1 MLQPIPLNLIIL
13 VYKLIVTVFVIFMK
27 NIGCRISVWE
37 GYSLKLWEILQSL
50 GMEWYLPSYLVQNQQ
65 AYSCLSNNRVGC
77 NKRAGWK
84 NLLYLGDCKNQKVF
98 KLRVKDFSGDK
109 AG

>member
-1 MLQPIPLNLIIL
+1 MN
-13 VYKLIVTVFVIFMK
+13 

-50 GMEWYLPSYLVQNQQ
+50 GMECYLPSYLVQNQQ

-84 NLLYLGDCKNQKVF
+84 NLQNLGDFKNQIRF
-98 KLRVKDFSGDK
+98 KTHVRLF
-109 AG
+109 